1 VSAETLFVAANA
13 TALIG
18 WVLLAFAPLRRAALV
33 LGARIVAVGMA
44 VLYAGLLIGAVTGGG
59 AMEVD
64 FTTLSG
70 LTAGFARPEAVLVGW
85 VHYLAFD
92 LWVGAWAVED
102 AGRRRVPHWAMLPA
116 LFLTLMAGPI
126 GLLVYLAV
134 RAALGRSEP
143 GQKAASGSA

>member
-1 VSAETLFVAANA
+1 MSAETLFAAANA

-102 AGRRRVPHWAMLPA
+102 AGRRGVPHWVMLPV
-116 LFLTLMAGPI
+116 LFLTLIAGPI
-126 GLLVYLAV
+126 GLLVYLALRTV
-134 RAALGRSEP
+134 LGLREP
-143 GQKAASGSA
+143 GQKAAQGTA

>member
-1 VSAETLFVAANA
+1 MSAETLFVAANA

-44 VLYAGLLIGAVTGGG
+44 VFYAGLLIGAVTGGG

>member
-44 VLYAGLLIGAVTGGG
+44 VLYAGLLIGSVAGGG
-59 AMEVD
+59 ATEVD

-126 GLLVYLAV
+126 GLLIYLAV
-134 RAALGRSEP
+134 RAGLGRREP
-143 GQKAASGSA
+143 GQKVAPGSA

>member
-1 VSAETLFVAANA
+1 MSAEALFAAANA
-13 TALIG
+13 TALFG

-33 LGARIVAVGMA
+33 LGARTVAVGMA

-59 AMEVD
+59 ATAVD

-102 AGRRRVPHWAMLPA
+102 AGRRRVPHWAVLPA
-116 LFLTLMAGPI
+116 LFLTLMAGPV

-134 RAALGRSEP
+134 RTLPGRNPP
-143 GQKAASGSA
+143 GHQTAHGTA